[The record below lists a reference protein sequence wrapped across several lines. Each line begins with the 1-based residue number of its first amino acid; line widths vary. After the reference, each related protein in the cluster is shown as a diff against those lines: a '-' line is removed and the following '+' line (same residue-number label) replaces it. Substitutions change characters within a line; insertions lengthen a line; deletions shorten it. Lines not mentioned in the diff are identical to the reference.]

1 MLSYYRLNVSDLSHY
16 LPIYLPFNC
25 MHLAI
30 RAGIPATKFSRIEGL
45 ILAQAT
51 LRFADNCWRFV
62 EDFISFSFC
71 KILHRFS
78 IGFKSGELP
87 GHIPLAQEP
96 DMLFLHHSCVRFAV
110 CAGAPSCMKIARDMS
125 GNNFLVKVS
134 PVFLERLTA
143 VQ

>member
-1 MLSYYRLNVSDLSHY
+1 MLSYYRLNVSDLNHY

-51 LRFADNCWRFV
+51 LRFV
-62 EDFISFSFC
+62 EDFISLSFSC

-87 GHIPLAQEP
+87 GHIPLAQKP
-96 DMLFLHHSCVRFAV
+96 DMLFLHHSYVRFAV